1 MGCCSSTPVPDEEWV
16 EGHLDFWRTDDG
28 GLGVDVKSIAT
39 DADVSR
45 TSAYLCA
52 RCEEVESFYATLGAS
67 Q

>member
-1 MGCCSSTPVPDEEWV
+1 MESSSSTPVPDEEWV
-16 EGHLDFWRTDDG
+16 EGHLILGRTDDG
-28 GLGVDVKSIAT
+28 GLHVGVMSIAT

-52 RCEEVESFYATLGAS
+52 HCEEVESFNATLSAS

>member
-1 MGCCSSTPVPDEEWV
+1 MGCCFSTPVPDEEWV
-16 EGHLDFWRTDDG
+16 EGHLGLYRTDDG
-28 GLGVDVKSIAT
+28 FLGVDVKSIAT

-52 RCEEVESFYATLGAS
+52 HCEEVESFDAAYSAS

>member
-16 EGHLDFWRTDDG
+16 EGHLYLGRTDDG
-28 GLGVDVKSIAT
+28 GLHVGVKSIDT

-52 RCEEVESFYATLGAS
+52 HCEKVESFNAKFSAS
-67 Q
+67 R